1 MGYSPWRHKES
12 DTSEATEPV
21 HMHSISHTKPQFW
34 YQQKDSCSP
43 LGHRSESALAV
54 LAVSGP
60 SGSGKTQNP
69 KWHLL
74 LGKALHTQLVPT
86 EVGCQVFP
94 YSLLRFHLNIIP
106 IMTLSSSSFFF
117 WPHCPAYGN
126 LSSSTRDQTCAPCS
140 GRQSPNHWT
149 TREVPELFFCTR

>member
-117 WPHCPAYGN
+117 LATMPSLWE
-126 LSSSTRDQTCAPCS
+126 S
-140 GRQSPNHWT
+140 
-149 TREVPELFFCTR
+149 